1 MQKEKLLKYTG
12 KIDQLLKKRL
22 IFASNTDDYQL
33 KKMNMYIIGFTL
45 LISWC
50 IPKQHKVADSVFF
63 ADQISNQL
71 WWSFADFTRRYLTI
85 KKPL

>member
-33 KKMNMYIIGFTL
+33 KKMNMYNIGFTL
-45 LISWC
+45 LIS
-50 IPKQHKVADSVFF
+50 
-63 ADQISNQL
+63 
-71 WWSFADFTRRYLTI
+71 
-85 KKPL
+85 